1 MIENR
6 DYMDIILS
14 PPIAI
19 LIYFV
24 MVLVLYVIGRALAP
38 TTRPTLEKSRLYAGG
53 EVADTRKAAPGYR
66 RFFVIALLFA
76 ILHLAA
82 LELATTGLIEFAAV
96 GVNLASIGTAAVIY
110 LIGLAVILLI
120 LFLS

>member
-1 MIENR
+1 
-6 DYMDIILS
+6 MDIILS

-19 LIYFV
+19 LIYFIL
-24 MVLVLYVIGRALAP
+24 VLVLYGIGRVLAP
-38 TTRPTLEKSRLYAGG
+38 TTRPTTEKTGLYTGG

-82 LELATTGLIEFAAV
+82 LVLATTGLIEFAAV
-96 GVNLASIGTAAVIY
+96 GVNLVSIGAAAVIY
-110 LIGLAVILLI
+110 LLGLAVILLI